1 MTTVRSDKYLIGLLN
16 ELRKY
21 DTEAEWFDFKENN
34 TAPNDMGEYISALS
48 NSAALAG
55 KAFGYLIWGVA
66 DSDHSITGTN
76 FTPSTQKMGNEELE
90 NWLLQ
95 RLSPKLSFRF
105 NEITV
110 EGERVVILEIP
121 RASHT
126 PIQFVNEE
134 YIRVGSYK
142 RKLKAIPEKER
153 ELWRIFDTTPFEE
166 HLAAENISVDEVLSL
181 IDYPRFFELLN
192 QPLPEKP
199 SILDRLSEES
209 MITQSEA
216 GGWDITNLGAILF
229 AKHLDTF
236 KHLNRKAVRVIQYK
250 GTNRMGSAKEL
261 VGTKGYAS
269 GFEGLIEYINGLLP
283 NNEVIGKA
291 LRKETSMFPDLA
303 IRELIANAI
312 IHQDF
317 SITGTSPMI
326 EIFDDRIE
334 ITNPGTSLVDT
345 DRFLNSPPR
354 SRNETLASFMRRVG
368 ICEER
373 GSGIDKVVFQ
383 TEFYQLPAP
392 LFETMDDATR
402 TILFAHKE
410 FAQMS
415 KTDRTRACY
424 LHACLKYANREDMSN
439 STLRERFN
447 INAKNSSMVSRII
460 KDAQES
466 ELIKPFDESASR
478 KAMKYIPFWA

>member
-1 MTTVRSDKYLIGLLN
+1 MTTTRSDEYLIGLLN

-48 NSAALAG
+48 NSAALEG
-55 KAFGYLIWGVA
+55 RAFGYLIWGIA
-66 DSDHSITGTN
+66 DDDHTITGTT
-76 FTPSTQKMGNEELE
+76 FTPTTDKIGNEELE

-105 NEITV
+105 CEV
-110 EGERVVILEIP
+110 EVEHKKVIILEIP

-126 PIQFVNEE
+126 PIQFLNEE

-142 RKLKAIPEKER
+142 KKLKQIPEKER

-166 HLAAENISVDEVLSL
+166 HLAAENISIDEVLSL
-181 IDYPRFFELLN
+181 LDFPRFFELLE
-192 QPLPEKP
+192 QPLPERA
-199 SILDRLSEES
+199 SILERLAEEGMLNNS
-209 MITQSEA
+209 DA
-216 GGWDITNLGAILF
+216 GGWNITNLGAILF
-229 AKHLDTF
+229 AKKMGKF
-236 KHLNRKAVRVIQYK
+236 KHLSRKAVRVIQYR
-250 GTNRMGSAKEL
+250 GSNRMAAAKEL
-261 VGTKGYAS
+261 VGKKGYAS
-269 GFEGLIEYINGLLP
+269 GFEGLIEYIKGLLP

-291 LRKETSMFPDLA
+291 LRKETPMFPDLA

-317 SITGTSPMI
+317 SISGTSPMV

-354 SRNETLASFMRRVG
+354 SRNETLASFMRRIG

-383 TEFYQLPAP
+383 TEYYQLPAP
-392 LFETMDDATR
+392 LFESMDNATR
-402 TILFAHKE
+402 SILFAHKE

-415 KTDRTRACY
+415 KADRTRACY
-424 LHACLKYANREDMSN
+424 LHACLKYANREDMNN

-447 INAKNSSMVSRII
+447 IEAKNSSMVSRII
-460 KDAQES
+460 KDALEVG
-466 ELIKPFDESASR
+466 LIKPFDNSASR
-478 KAMKYIPFWA
+478 KAMKYLPFWA